1 MVAAAPLGV
10 PGHHWSTVACSG
22 MSIGHRALLTAAKV
36 LSATCL
42 DFLTQPQTIQKMR
55 DEWQADKNGREYKS
69 PLPADLAPPVSS
81 APNGR
86 PGVNGTPMMS
96 RLFARKS
103 LEDLTREASST
114 AHGLR
119 RVLGPWHL
127 IFLGI
132 GAIVGAGIFVITGH
146 AAAQYAGPAV
156 TLSFV
161 LAGVTC
167 SFAGLCYAE
176 FASLIPIAGS
186 AYTYAY
192 ATLGE
197 FFAWIIGWDL
207 ILEYSLGATAVSIG
221 WSGYFV
227 SFLKDLGIH
236 FPAAL
241 AAAPF
246 DFDPQRHAWTST
258 GALFN
263 LPALLIIAVIT
274 LLLVI
279 GIRESAGVN
288 VVIVFLKI
296 TIILIFIGAGL
307 FFIKPEL
314 WKPFIP
320 ANQGQFGFFGTSGI
334 LRGAGVMFFAYLGFD
349 AVSTVAQEAR
359 NPQRDMPRGI
369 LGSLGICTLIYIA
382 FSLVLTGVVPYT
394 ELNVAAPVA
403 VAIDAM
409 RLLWL
414 SPLVKIAAVVGLI
427 SVLIVQLMGQPRIF
441 FAMATDGL
449 LPRAAAKVHPK
460 FRTPYV
466 TTIVTGTVVAV
477 AAALLPIG
485 IVGELV
491 SIGTLLAFVIVCAG
505 VLILRYT
512 HPEIPRPFRTP
523 GVPVVP
529 VLGILCCIYLMIGL
543 PKDTWMRLLGWMGLG
558 LVIYFLY
565 GIRKSRL
572 RQKNAPSTIPG

>member
-1 MVAAAPLGV
+1 MKNK
-10 PGHHWSTVACSG
+10 
-22 MSIGHRALLTAAKV
+22 LL
-36 LSATCL
+36 
-42 DFLTQPQTIQKMR
+42 
-55 DEWQADKNGREYKS
+55 
-69 PLPADLAPPVSS
+69 
-81 APNGR
+81 
-86 PGVNGTPMMS
+86 
-96 RLFARKS
+96 ARKS
-103 LEDLTREASST
+103 LADLSAEAAST
-114 AHGLR
+114 EHGLK

-161 LAGVTC
+161 LAGLTC

-207 ILEYSLGATAVSIG
+207 ILEYSVGATTVAIG
-221 WSGYFV
+221 WSGYIV
-227 SFLKDLGIH
+227 SLLKDLGIN
-236 FPAAL
+236 FPQAL
-241 AAAPF
+241 ANAPF
-246 DFDPQRHAWTST
+246 AFDPQHNAWTAT

-263 LPALLIIAVIT
+263 LPALFIIALIT
-274 LLLVI
+274 TLLVI
-279 GIRESAGVN
+279 GIKESASVN
-288 VVIVFLKI
+288 AVIVVLKI
-296 TIILIFIGAGL
+296 AVILIFIGVGIT
-307 FFIKPEL
+307 FIKPEL

-320 ANQGQFGFFGTSGI
+320 ANQGQFGFFGLSGI

-359 NPQRDMPRGI
+359 NPQKDMPRGI
-369 LGSLGICTLIYIA
+369 LGSLFICTAIYIV

-394 ELNVAAPVA
+394 QLNVPAPVA

-409 RLLWL
+409 RLFWL
-414 SPLVKIAAVVGLI
+414 SPLIKIAAVVGLI
-427 SVLIVQLMGQPRIF
+427 SVMLVQLLGQPRIF
-441 FAMATDGL
+441 FSMATDGL
-449 LPRAAAKVHPK
+449 LPKAASKVHPK
-460 FRTPYV
+460 YRTPYI
-466 TTIVTGTVVAV
+466 TTIVTGAVVGV

-491 SIGTLLAFVIVCAG
+491 SIGTLLAFIIVCAG
-505 VLILRYT
+505 VLVLRYT
-512 HPEIPRPFRTP
+512 HPELPRPFKTP
-523 GVPVVP
+523 GVPFIP
-529 VLGILCCIYLMIGL
+529 VLGILSCFYLMIGL
-543 PKDTWMRLLGWMGLG
+543 PAGTWMRLLGWMAIG
-558 LVIYFLY
+558 LVIYFSY

-572 RQKNAPSTIPG
+572 RRRQPQS

>member
-1 MVAAAPLGV
+1 LLKNKLLAKKSME
-10 PGHHWSTVACSG
+10 
-22 MSIGHRALLTAAKV
+22 AL
-36 LSATCL
+36 S
-42 DFLTQPQTIQKMR
+42 
-55 DEWQADKNGREYKS
+55 
-69 PLPADLAPPVSS
+69 
-81 APNGR
+81 
-86 PGVNGTPMMS
+86 
-96 RLFARKS
+96 
-103 LEDLTREASST
+103 REASET
-114 AHGLR
+114 AHGLK

-161 LAGVTC
+161 LAALTC

-221 WSGYFV
+221 WSGYMV
-227 SFLKDLGIH
+227 SFLKDLGVE

-246 DFDPQRHAWTST
+246 SFDPQQHVWTAT

-263 LPALLIIAVIT
+263 LPAFLIIAFIT
-274 LLLVI
+274 GLLVV
-279 GIRESAGVN
+279 GIRESATVN

-296 TIILIFIGAGL
+296 TIILVFIGVGV
-307 FFIKPEL
+307 FFVKPSL
-314 WKPFIP
+314 WQPFIP
-320 ANQGQFGFFGTSGI
+320 ANQGQFGFFGLSGV

-349 AVSTVAQEAR
+349 AVSTLAQEAR
-359 NPQRDMPRGI
+359 NPQKDMPRGI
-369 LGSLGICTLIYIA
+369 LGSLVICTVIYIA
-382 FSLVLTGVVPYT
+382 FSLVLTGVVSYT

-409 RLLWL
+409 RLFWL
-414 SPLVKIAAVVGLI
+414 SPLIKVAAVVGLI
-427 SVLIVQLMGQPRIF
+427 SVMIVQLMGQPRIF
-441 FAMATDGL
+441 FSMATDGL
-449 LPRAAAKVHPK
+449 LPRVASKVHPK
-460 FRTPYV
+460 YRTPYV
-466 TTIVTGTVVAV
+466 TTIATGSAVAV

-491 SIGTLLAFVIVCAG
+491 SIGTLLAFIIVCSG
-505 VLILRYT
+505 VLVLRYT
-512 HPEIPRPFRTP
+512 HPEIPRPFKTP
-523 GVPVVP
+523 GVPFIP
-529 VLGILCCIYLMIGL
+529 ILGILSCFYLMIGL
-543 PKDTWMRLLGWMGLG
+543 PKDTWVRLLGWMGLG
-558 LVIYFLY
+558 LIIYFFY
-565 GIRKSRL
+565 GIRKSKL
-572 RQKNAPSTIPG
+572 RQKQPY